1 LTPTQEEGSD
11 KGEFAFQNSS
21 VRAFD
26 VLRRSVDK
34 ILFASNKRFE
44 LPFSKHKPKQKVKIM
59 QSMDNLKKLGKLD
72 QAAND
77 SWAKFQ
83 DLNTAVMAEGAIS
96 VKNKELI
103 ALGVALTT
111 QCGYCLELHRQG
123 AEKAG
128 ASQAEIAETIMIAG
142 ALRAG
147 AALTHGT
154 QILADS

>member
-1 LTPTQEEGSD
+1 
-11 KGEFAFQNSS
+11 
-21 VRAFD
+21 
-26 VLRRSVDK
+26 
-34 ILFASNKRFE
+34 
-44 LPFSKHKPKQKVKIM
+44 M

-77 SWAKFQ
+77 AWKNFQ
-83 DLNTAVMAEGAIS
+83 QFNTSVMAEGAIS

-111 QCGYCLELHRQG
+111 QCSYCLELHRQG

-128 ASQAEIAETIMIAG
+128 ATQEEIAETIMIAG

-147 AALTHGT
+147 AAITHGT
-154 QILADS
+154 EILAG

>member
-1 LTPTQEEGSD
+1 
-11 KGEFAFQNSS
+11 
-21 VRAFD
+21 
-26 VLRRSVDK
+26 
-34 ILFASNKRFE
+34 
-44 LPFSKHKPKQKVKIM
+44 
-59 QSMDNLKKLGKLD
+59 MDNLKKLGKLD

-83 DLNTAVMAEGAIS
+83 DLNAAVMGEGAIS

-111 QCGYCLELHRQG
+111 QCGYCLELHRQA

-147 AALTHGT
+147 AAITHGT
-154 QILADS
+154 QILAD